1 MSKYL
6 DDAGVAKIWEK
17 IKSTFVAKENNKGLS
32 TNDFT
37 TTLKN
42 KLDGLSNYSHPSY
55 ATKAS
60 GLYKITVDKT
70 GHVSEATA
78 VTKADITN
86 LGIPGSTPDLSGYIK
101 KNEMVAITDEEL
113 EEILI

>member
-6 DDAGVAKIWEK
+6 DKDGVTKLWNK
-17 IKSTFVAKENNKGLS
+17 IKSTFVAKETGKGLS

-42 KLDGLSNYSHPSY
+42 KLDGLSNYTHPSY
-55 ATKAS
+55 PTKAS

-70 GHVSEATA
+70 GHVSAATA
-78 VTKADITN
+78 VTKTDITN

-113 EEILI
+113 DGILV

>member
-6 DDAGVAKIWEK
+6 DTTGVTKLWEK
-17 IKSTFVAKENNKGLS
+17 IKTKFVAKESGKGLS

-42 KLDGLSNYSHPSY
+42 KLDGLSNYTHPSY
-55 ATKAS
+55 TAKAS
-60 GLYKITVDKT
+60 GLYKITVDVT
-70 GHVSEATA
+70 GHVSAVTA
-78 VTKADITN
+78 VKKTDITN

-101 KNEMVAITDEEL
+101 KNEMVAISDDEL
-113 EEILI
+113 DDILV